1 MYHPDDD
8 ASHLLVAGNACT
20 ECAGAC
26 RVTVGIEPI
35 TYSGSGDDAR
45 FRDVKDWCPRCEG
58 SGIEPKHYCGECEAA
73 SILDCCECGDTIER
87 ERAARYGWH
96 VEDGIAMCRACEY
109 QAARV

>member
-1 MYHPDDD
+1 MHPTHDD

-45 FRDVKDWCPRCEG
+45 FRDVKGWCPRCEG
-58 SGIEPKHYCGECEAA
+58 SGIEPEHR
-73 SILDCCECGDTIER
+73 CCECGDTIER

-96 VEDGIAMCRACEY
+96 VEGGIALCPDCEY
-109 QAARV
+109 AAARV